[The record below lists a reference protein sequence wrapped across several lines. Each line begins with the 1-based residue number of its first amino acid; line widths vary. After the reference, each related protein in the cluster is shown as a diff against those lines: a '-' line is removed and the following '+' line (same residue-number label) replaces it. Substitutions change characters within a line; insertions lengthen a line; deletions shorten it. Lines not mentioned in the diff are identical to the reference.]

1 MEYSECPNC
10 GAKMKS
16 GLFNNPISK
25 ETDSIVIREFTENIS
40 PAHCSKCVNSL
51 LAKAITN
58 GQLEFSEVQLAFEKL
73 ILSIPILS
81 IHHPLGWDYQSVGIV
96 TGQTVTGTG
105 VLSELSSSFSDFF
118 GTQSGAFT
126 SKLSK
131 GELLC
136 MNQMR
141 IKAVHLDCNAI
152 IGADIDY
159 SEVGSLKGM
168 LMVCMT
174 GTAVKLKNPSEM
186 GYDDKAFT
194 KIHSLSQRLDYIQEL
209 LPRTGVG

>member
-10 GAKMKS
+10 GANMKS

-25 ETDSIVIREFTENIS
+25 ETDSIIIREFTDNIS
-40 PAHCSKCVNSL
+40 PAHCSKCVNPL
-51 LAKAITN
+51 LEKAISN
-58 GQLEFSEVQLAFEKL
+58 GQLEFSEAQSTFEKL
-73 ILSIPILS
+73 VLLIPILS
-81 IHHPLGWDYQSVGIV
+81 IHQPLGWDYQSVGIV

-118 GTQSGAFT
+118 GTQSGALT
-126 SKLSK
+126 GKLSK

-136 MNQMR
+136 MSQMR
-141 IKAVHLDCNAI
+141 IKAVNMDCNAI

-174 GTAVKLKNPSEM
+174 GTAVKLKNPKEM
-186 GYDDKAFT
+186 GYDDQAFV
-194 KIHSLSQRLDYIQEL
+194 KIQTLSQRMNFIQEL
-209 LPRTGVG
+209 LPRLGVG